1 MTGNITVDIPTWT
14 VKMEIV

>member
-14 VKMEIV
+14 V